1 MSTPKQPHRGPVTA
15 RHAFGTV
22 ERLVVSGKPVWE
34 PLEAVP
40 GYLISTDGRLAREV
54 KVRTNKNGT
63 RYARVSL
70 KGVQKTIRL

>member
-1 MSTPKQPHRGPVTA
+1 MAKARRGPVTA
-15 RHAFGTV
+15 RYAFGTT

>member
-1 MSTPKQPHRGPVTA
+1 MSTPKQRRRGPVTPLPYQF
-15 RHAFGTV
+15 RP
-22 ERLVVSGKPVWE
+22 EVVVGPLTDRWK

-40 GYLISTDGRLAREV
+40 GYWISTDGRLCREV

>member
-1 MSTPKQPHRGPVTA
+1 MSTPKQRTLTA
-15 RHAFGTV
+15 RHALGTP
-22 ERLVVSGKPVWE
+22 EVVVGPLTDRWE